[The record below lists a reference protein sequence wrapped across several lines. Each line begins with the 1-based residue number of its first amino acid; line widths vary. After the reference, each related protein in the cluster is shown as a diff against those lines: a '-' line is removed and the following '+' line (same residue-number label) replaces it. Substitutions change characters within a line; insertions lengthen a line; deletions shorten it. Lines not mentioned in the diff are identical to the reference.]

1 MKFNGSDAK
10 AFVTGS
16 PNKTIADTREIDIS
30 VAMSSIDV
38 STRDSQGWKE
48 IIGGQRSWNASFSGV
63 VDYTEGSNEAG
74 VKSLLALEIAR
85 AAVGFL
91 VGNPAIGSENYT
103 GSGLITNIDI
113 GTPYEGE
120 CEWTAEVE
128 GSGPLVPSTVSA

>member
-16 PNKTIADTREIDIS
+16 PNKTIADTRDISIS

-48 IIGGQRSWNASFSGV
+48 IIGGQRSYNFSFSGV
-63 VDYTEGSNEAG
+63 VDYTEGSNEVG

-85 AAVGFL
+85 AGVGFL
-91 VGNPAIGSENYT
+91 LGNPAVGSENYAGT
-103 GSGLITNIDI
+103 GFITNVEI

-120 CEWTAEVE
+120 CEWTAEGE
-128 GSGPLVPSTVSA
+128 GSGPLVTSTVSA